1 MVRGMTTP
9 LVTVGRIVHFHLS
22 LGDAPRAAIVTDVAE
37 DGSVNLSVFPHNKSD
52 AVHGPFDRV
61 AHSIVPGAR
70 VWCWPPSAPRV
81 PSSSDTKRDE
91 LPEAPQVRV
100 MKPTRTPEG
109 VAVGAVVVD
118 PPFAGGKK

>member
-1 MVRGMTTP
+1 MVRRMTTP
-9 LVTVGRIVHFHLS
+9 LVTVGRIVHFHALP
-22 LGDAPRAAIVTDVAE
+22 GDPPRAAIVTDVGE
-37 DGSVNLSVFPHNKSD
+37 DGTVNLAVFPRNKSD

-81 PSSSDTKRDE
+81 PSSSDAKRAE

-109 VAVGAVVVD
+109 VAVGAVVAD
-118 PPFAGGKK
+118 PPLAGEK